1 MGETTMIAEPGV
13 PQVVMTREFHASPDV
28 LFRAYTE
35 PELISQWWGPR
46 RFATKVDRFDLR
58 HGGEWRYLN
67 VDDDGNEYG
76 FHGLFHG
83 TPTVH
88 GGLVQTWEFEGAPG
102 HVHLET
108 ATFEEHD
115 GGTRLVLTASYPSV
129 ESRDAA
135 FSEGMESGARE
146 TLDRLDELLASLQ
159 NHPKGAHHGRDDA
172 DR

>member
-13 PQVVMTREFHASPDV
+13 PQVVMTREFRASPDV

-58 HGGEWRYLN
+58 HGGEWRFLN
-67 VDDDGNEYG
+67 IDDDGNEYG

-88 GGLVQTWEFEGAPG
+88 GGVVQTWEFEGAPG
-102 HVHLET
+102 HVSLDTLRLEGR
-108 ATFEEHD
+108 D
-115 GGTRLVLTASYPSV
+115 GRTILHVNSVFQSV
-129 ESRDAA
+129 EARDAMLGSGM
-135 FSEGMESGARE
+135 SEGMAD
-146 TLDRLDELLASLQ
+146 TYARLDELLAAQ
-159 NHPKGAHHGRDDA
+159 RVEA
-172 DR
+172 